1 MSGADL
7 WSLYRSFLAVMREGS
22 LSRAAALLDLSQP
35 TLGRHVEALE
45 QVLGGAPLFT
55 RHPRGLMPT
64 ENAHA
69 ILPHIEAMDAAAD
82 AALRAAS
89 APASSLSGVVRIAAS
104 EVVGAEVLPGILAPL
119 REAHPGLVFE
129 LSLSSRA
136 ADLLRRDSD
145 IAVRM
150 VRPTQGSLVA
160 VKAGTVKVALY
171 AHRLY
176 AARHGLPRTPDDL
189 GAHALI
195 GFDRADP
202 FLARAAGALKLDR
215 AMFALRVDNDL
226 AALAAL
232 RAGFGIG
239 ACQQPIAAR
248 DADLLPVLPR
258 GVAFDMEIW
267 IVMHGALKRVAR
279 MAAVFDHLAR
289 QMRAYARGHSP
300 ERAG

>member
-1 MSGADL
+1 MSDADL

-22 LSRAAALLDLSQP
+22 LSRAAAALGLSQP
-35 TLGRHVEALE
+35 TLGRHVEVLE
-45 QVLGGAPLFT
+45 RALGGAPLFT

-64 ENAHA
+64 EGARA
-69 ILPHIEAMDAAAD
+69 ILPHIEAMDAAAG
-82 AALRAAS
+82 AARRTAS
-89 APASSLSGVVRIAAS
+89 APEAALSGTVRIAAS

-129 LSLSSRA
+129 LALSSRS
-136 ADLLRRDSD
+136 ADLLRRDCD

-171 AHRLY
+171 AHRSY
-176 AARHGLPRTPDDL
+176 AARHGLPRTISEL
-189 GAHALI
+189 GSHALI

-202 FLARAAGALKLDR
+202 FISRAAGALKLDR

-232 RAGFGIG
+232 RAGFGLG

-248 DADLLPVLPR
+248 DGDLLPVLPR
-258 GVAFDMEIW
+258 ELSFPMEIW
-267 IVMHGALKRVAR
+267 VVMHGALKRVAR
-279 MAAVFDHLAR
+279 MAETFDHLAR
-289 QMRAYARGHSP
+289 AMRAYARAHSP
-300 ERAG
+300 ERGG